1 MALDNGS
8 QKPGST
14 ASVEAECRWTIV
26 GHPGRRSGHESRMRK
41 TRLLL
46 LMLLAGTPAFAQ
58 ATPRA
63 LDAHFT
69 LSFWGIGF
77 GHIQYSN
84 TLKGD
89 AYAAGAHFETQG
101 MVGFFWKSI
110 IDAPPMAA

>member
-1 MALDNGS
+1 
-8 QKPGST
+8 
-14 ASVEAECRWTIV
+14 
-26 GHPGRRSGHESRMRK
+26 MRK